1 MESNSP
7 MVTAILS
14 VDDIKKN
21 AKLIGVALKEQGVD
35 FKHSNLLD
43 ISSRGFGY
51 RNFQAA
57 KAIIENRNQ
66 SNEKYA
72 QFFDARPL
80 ELSGPI
86 VVDVDVA
93 RENGL
98 GSVVEGMVR
107 TLADQ
112 VTVFNTVPTPVDV
125 FMHANDEMFDI
136 GLYSDLIKQIIN
148 EGTLPSFKHRVSF
161 MRIIDDDVLSSVLR
175 KSSNSIAIML
185 IGTDVIL
192 NLSENCNKD
201 TLVKFAHLYP
211 FYSIDRLHIVMNGSM
226 NFESENRFEANSVF
240 YSSGKSLIEYLSA
253 LGKDSFVFPHHRY
266 LPTDTEAQQ
275 SIFSNLISDVTNL
288 IKKSTGQKVFE
299 TPNIPFV
306 SDATTLVLGS
316 VRSGKSY
323 QMHSWVQALYDQKKP
338 FLFISSFGQINALC
352 LTAPIL
358 WAIECRIDLKHTMIA
373 GSHAVIA
380 VGSGHAKEL
389 DEMLLAIDAAIKN
402 NYHIFLD
409 ENDLYW
415 EAMAI
420 LLMRGYRNFSATLI
434 YLGQKEELKCGF
446 ELGYFDRVFA
456 GHVNDVKTFTRL
468 GVNPQEHNVYKF
480 KFIEYSGSH
489 WRDESSAFSV

>member
-66 SNEKYA
+66 SNGEYA
-72 QFFDARPL
+72 KFFDAPPL

-86 VVDVDVA
+86 VIDVDAA
-93 RENGL
+93 REKGL

-107 TLADQ
+107 ALADQ
-112 VTVFNTVPTPVDV
+112 VTVFNTVPTPVDI
-125 FMHANDEMFDI
+125 FMHDDEVFDI
-136 GLYSDLIKQIIN
+136 DLYADLIKEIIRK
-148 EGTLPSFKHRVSF
+148 GTLPSFKNRMSF
-161 MRIIDDDVLSSVLR
+161 MRIIDDDVLASVLQ
-175 KSSNSIAIML
+175 KSSDSIAIML

-192 NLSENCNKD
+192 NLGEHYNKD

-211 FYSIDRLHIVMNGSM
+211 FYSISRLHIVMNDSVDS
-226 NFESENRFEANSVF
+226 ESENRFEANSVF

-266 LPTDTEAQQ
+266 LPTDTEAPQ

-288 IKKSTGQKVFE
+288 IKKPTEQKVFE
-299 TPNIPFV
+299 APNIPFI
-306 SDATTLVLGS
+306 SDIATLILGS
-316 VRSGKSY
+316 VRSGKSH

-352 LTAPIL
+352 LTAPIP
-358 WAIECRIDLKHTMIA
+358 WASERRIDLDHVMIA
-373 GSHAVIA
+373 GTHAVFA
-380 VGSGHAKEL
+380 VGGAHTNEL
-389 DEMLLAIDAAIKN
+389 NEMLLAIDIAIKN

-446 ELGYFDRVFA
+446 ELGYFDRVVA
-456 GHVNDVKTFTRL
+456 GHINDVKTFTRL
-468 GVNPQEHNVYKF
+468 GLSPKEHNVDKF
-480 KFIEYSGSH
+480 EFVKYSGKR
-489 WRDESSAFSV
+489 WRDEPNEFLN